1 LLKAPSPSTIDDMS
15 TQTLLQTRA
24 GRPTASSAGSP
35 ARTALRLAADPA
47 LWLPAVRFDP
57 AARVHTRIW
66 ADDDAEAWL
75 LTWLPGQG
83 TDIHDHGGSAGAFV
97 MLTGTLSEWTPGRSR
112 FARRGRT
119 RRWHRGDVRSFGADH
134 VHQVRNDL
142 LEPAISL
149 HVYAPRLATMT
160 RYARTEAGL
169 QALGTDRAGADW

>member
-1 LLKAPSPSTIDDMS
+1 MS

-24 GRPTASSAGSP
+24 GRPTAPAGSP
-35 ARTALRLAADPA
+35 ARTALQLAADSA

-97 MLTGTLSEWTPGRSR
+97 VLAGALSEWTPGRTR
-112 FARRGRT
+112 LPRLGRPGRT
-119 RRWHRGDVRSFGADH
+119 RRLRRGSVRPFGADH
-134 VHQVRNDL
+134 VHEVRNDQ

-160 RYARTEAGL
+160 RYTRTEDGL
-169 QALGTDRAGADW
+169 RPLGTDRAGADW